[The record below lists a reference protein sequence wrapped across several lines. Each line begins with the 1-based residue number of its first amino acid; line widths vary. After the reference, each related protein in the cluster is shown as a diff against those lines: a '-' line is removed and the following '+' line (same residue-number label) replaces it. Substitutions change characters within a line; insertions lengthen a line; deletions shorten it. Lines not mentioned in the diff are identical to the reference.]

1 MGLGGR
7 VARFAI
13 RRRRAVL
20 ATSLAL
26 SAASLLSLATLR
38 LDVDLLATLPSGEP
52 AFDEYRDLLA
62 TFGMTQ
68 TLPVLVSGVKG
79 PALVHAIDV
88 LAARY
93 RTLPEIASV
102 IAGFERAA
110 VAPYLD
116 PVHAPALVPAE
127 RLPELASRLEPETI
141 AGTLAHLKTL
151 LAVPAGSEITGYMRR
166 DPLGLVLVAAA
177 TIRARY
183 ADPVASATDPHIL
196 APGGDAGLVLLDPA
210 GSPFDAEFAAA
221 LFTALAAAEAAVRA
235 TEPRLAGLRIEYA
248 GAYAHAHEDASLIQS
263 DVLRYTPLALTGVIA
278 IFAIGYHTL
287 AILPLVGY
295 LLVAGSL
302 LAFAASV
309 LIYHQL
315 NALSLSFT
323 AIFYGLAID
332 SGIHFYSRLIE
343 ERRQAP
349 LEEAVVRTCDGIGA
363 ANVVA
368 STTTAAAF
376 AVIACSAMAAV
387 RQIGVLTALGMLVNI
402 VHTFLLLPALTA
414 AFPGRLADRP
424 PPPQEMAAAGAVAG
438 VMSRHPFPVLALA
451 ALIVAGWLA
460 APSVPVDAEVLHLR
474 PTASAATVAED
485 AIATKFGALASRGAA
500 VVTGVDLEAALVREE
515 RVVAWLESHRTTNGG
530 VEAVGTAKPLPVGA
544 GTDDQAHLASAGD
557 DQARAAG
564 GDDQAPAGGG
574 DGRAPAISG
583 YQALSTFLPSQATER
598 ARRAAFAALPLDAA
612 RHTLQAELTRQGF
625 RTAAFADAGRA
636 LAAGPELLPRDLD
649 APWLT
654 PLVSRHLRR
663 SADGVKLVVMFTPA
677 PGTSLAR
684 VRERLRAEVD
694 PAVVVTGRPL
704 MQAALAAVIA
714 HEAIVFTV
722 VTLVLNVAIVLLQL
736 RTIGLSLVVMAP
748 TVVIVLA
755 LLGGM
760 RLAGVAFTPI
770 NLIVLPLTL
779 GIGVD
784 NCVYFAARWREGYD
798 PSAAARL
805 VGRAI
810 TLTTLTTM
818 TGFGFLAVSR
828 YPGLAGLG
836 WLAAVAISLTFVA
849 AIVLLPAL
857 LAVVPA
863 GSGAARAAR

>member
-68 TLPVLVSGVKG
+68 TLPVLVSGVTG
-79 PALVHAIDV
+79 PALVHAIDA

-102 IAGFERAA
+102 IAGFDRAA

-127 RLPELASRLEPETI
+127 RLPELAARLEPEAI
-141 AGTLAHLKTL
+141 AGALARLKTL
-151 LAVPAGSEITGYMRR
+151 LAVPVGGEITGYMRR
-166 DPLGLVLVAAA
+166 DPLGLVLVATAA
-177 TIRARY
+177 MRARY
-183 ADPVASATDPHIL
+183 ADPVAAATDPHIL

-210 GSPFDAEFAAA
+210 GSPFDAEFAAT

-248 GAYAHAHEDASLIQS
+248 GAYAHAHEDASLIKS
-263 DVLRYTPLALTGVIA
+263 DVLRYTLLALTGVIA

-295 LLVAGSL
+295 LLLAGSL

-332 SGIHFYSRLIE
+332 SGIHFYSRLTE

-349 LEEAVVRTCDGIGA
+349 LEEAMVRTCDGIGA
-363 ANVVA
+363 ANVVG

-414 AFPGRLADRP
+414 TFPGRLADRP
-424 PPPQEMAAAGAVAG
+424 PPPQEMAAVGAVAG

-451 ALIVAGWLA
+451 ALIVAGWMA

-474 PTASAATVAED
+474 PTGSAATVAED

-515 RVVAWLESHRTTNGG
+515 HVVAWLESHRATNGG
-530 VEAVGTAKPLPVGA
+530 VEAVGTAQPLPSGEGA
-544 GTDDQAHLASAGD
+544 
-557 DQARAAG
+557 
-564 GDDQAPAGGG
+564 GG

-598 ARRAAFAALPLDAA
+598 ARRAAFAALPLDAV

-625 RTAAFADAGRA
+625 RTTAFADAERA
-636 LAAGPELLPRDLD
+636 LAPGPELLPRDLD

-663 SADGVKLVVMFTPA
+663 SAEGVKLVVMFTPA

-714 HEAIVFTV
+714 REAIVFTV

-770 NLIVLPLTL
+770 NMIVLPLTL

-784 NCVYFAARWREGYD
+784 NCVYLAARWREGYD
-798 PSAAARL
+798 SSAAARL

-836 WLAAVAISLTFVA
+836 WLAAVAIALTFVA